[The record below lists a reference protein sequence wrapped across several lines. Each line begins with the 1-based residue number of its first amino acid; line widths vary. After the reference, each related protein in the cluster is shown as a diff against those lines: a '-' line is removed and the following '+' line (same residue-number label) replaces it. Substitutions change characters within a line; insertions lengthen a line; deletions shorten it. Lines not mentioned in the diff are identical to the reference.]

1 MSSATLG
8 DVPLGQCCSSP
19 TNVASVTATAAG
31 VYFFVARA
39 EIKDGNSAG
48 MGYCQIA
55 KNSSVFAEVGQNTE
69 YQVYT
74 GVVSLAA
81 ADTLTLYC
89 QGNPAGYNARNPSI
103 VAVKVG

>member
-1 MSSATLG
+1 MA
-8 DVPLGQCCSSP
+8 DVPLGQCCSNP
-19 TNVASVTATAAG
+19 TNVSRVTATAAG

-39 EIKDGNSAG
+39 EIKNGNSAG
-48 MGYCQIA
+48 LGYCQIA

-69 YQVYT
+69 NHFYT

-81 ADTLTLYC
+81 TDTLTLYC
-89 QGNPAGYNARNPSI
+89 QGNPAGYTARNPSL